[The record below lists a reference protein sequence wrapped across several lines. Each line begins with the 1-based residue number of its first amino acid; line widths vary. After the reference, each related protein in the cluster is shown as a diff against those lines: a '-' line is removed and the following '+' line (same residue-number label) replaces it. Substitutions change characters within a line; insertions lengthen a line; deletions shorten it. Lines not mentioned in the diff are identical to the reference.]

1 MGNIGA
7 MEIFWIVLLV
17 LIIFGGK
24 KLPQLGSS
32 LGRALFNFRKE
43 VKAADQKDDEQS
55 QPDNNSTEE
64 K

>member
-43 VKAADQKDDEQS
+43 VKEADQKDDEQS
-55 QPDNNSTEE
+55 PPDNNSSEE